1 MFNDHDM
8 QSPIHVGSTTISP
21 SVALNSE
28 KFSDENVTVTLEM
41 DNTML
46 HYNLSTYYV
55 NAVPE
60 PLMIITQYSIIQ
72 LVISYNV
79 PYLVNTVA
87 TLCGQNTTDVMTL
100 HYGEQSLIL
109 VH

>member
-1 MFNDHDM
+1 MKY
-8 QSPIHVGSTTISP
+8 PILVGSTTISP
-21 SVALNSE
+21 SVILNSE

-41 DNTML
+41 DNNML

-60 PLMIITQYSIIQ
+60 PLMIITEYSIIQ
-72 LVISYNV
+72 LVVSYNV
-79 PYLVNTVA
+79 PYLVNIVA
-87 TLCGQNTTDVMTL
+87 TLCGQNTTVVMNL

-109 VH
+109 VHST

>member
-1 MFNDHDM
+1 MTCNIM
-8 QSPIHVGSTTISP
+8 YIGSTTISP
-21 SVALNSE
+21 VALNSE
-28 KFSDENVTVTLEM
+28 KFSDENVTVILEM
-41 DNTML
+41 DNTVL

-60 PLMIITQYSIIQ
+60 PLMIITEYSTIQ
-72 LVISYNV
+72 LVLSYNV

-87 TLCGQNTTDVMTL
+87 TLCGQNTTDVMNL
-100 HYGEQSLIL
+100 YYGEQNLIL